1 MARFSA
7 NPFLDAFVEKVYAR
21 LVAACLPPIPESF
34 KEIPFG
40 VSFKVVAP
48 GDRNCPVTIYHSD
61 KKGFSIV
68 TGNEEVRRLALSLL
82 VPEPVAG
89 CDEAGKGD
97 LFGPLV
103 TACFYLCDSSERVLS
118 LNIRDSKRM
127 SDAEVLSTS
136 DEIMRRHRSYCEII
150 RIMPQR
156 YNELYAEFRKQGKT
170 LNHLLAWA
178 HTKAISGLVTRH
190 ASLKKIIVDQFS
202 DAPVITDYIRT
213 AAPEALVEFHP
224 RAESH
229 PAVAVASV
237 IARAAY
243 LGALRKL
250 SEETLEGA
258 FVLKSG
264 SGPDADR
271 LVTAVRERFGHAMLS
286 KIAKTHFVNLSRE
299 IPHDHT

>member
-7 NPFLDAFVEKVYAR
+7 DPLLDAFVERLYAR
-21 LVAACLPPIPESF
+21 LVSALMTPLPESF
-34 KEIPFG
+34 KAIPYG
-40 VSFKVVAP
+40 VSFKVIVSGEKEVPVAA
-48 GDRNCPVTIYHSD
+48 YHSE

-68 TGNEEVRRLALSLL
+68 TDHEDIRRMALSLL
-82 VPEPVAG
+82 APEPAAG

-103 TACFYLCDSSERVLS
+103 AACFYLCDASEGVLT

-127 SDAEVLSTS
+127 SDEEVLSTS
-136 DEIMRRHRSYCEII
+136 AEIMRRHRSYCEIV

-156 YNELYAEFRKQGKT
+156 YNELYAEFREQGKT

-178 HTKAISGLVTRH
+178 HAKAVSGLVARH
-190 ASLKKIIVDQFS
+190 APVKKVIVDQFS
-202 DAPVITDYIRT
+202 DAPAITEFIRT
-213 AAPEALVEFHP
+213 AAPDALVDFRP

-237 IARAAY
+237 MARAAY
-243 LGALRKL
+243 LRALRKL
-250 SEETLEGA
+250 SEETLEG
-258 FVLKSG
+258 VLDLKSG

-271 LVTAVRERFGHAMLS
+271 LAAAVRDRFGDAKLRE
-286 KIAKTHFVNLSRE
+286 IAKTHFVNLSRGAS
-299 IPHDHT
+299 HDHA